1 MQNPIPFLDA
11 SLSFPDPNKAG
22 PQGLLAA
29 GGDLS
34 PERLLLAYQSGIFPW
49 FNEDSLILWWS
60 PDPRMVLF
68 PEELRISKSMKKIIE
83 KKTYTITRNQ
93 CFNDVISSCA
103 ETPRRGETGTWITPN
118 MQNAYADLHQMGYAV
133 SYETWHNNDLVGGLY
148 GIELGGV
155 FCGESMFSKMPNA
168 SKQAFIY
175 MVQEQHSQGCRL
187 IDCQVH
193 TAHLESLGARPIAR
207 GEFLKLL
214 LNANEKSNS
223 RS

>member
-68 PEELRISKSMKKIIE
+68 PEELRISKSMKKIIA

-93 CFNDVISSCA
+93 CFNDVISACA